1 MQLFSVC
8 SDLSLVLSSLYSLAA
23 KLFAHAMVELE
34 HAFVA
39 SQIELV
45 VVSCV
50 FAKAN
55 RSVFVD
61 DASDLDHLAH
71 C

>member
-1 MQLFSVC
+1 
-8 SDLSLVLSSLYSLAA
+8 
-23 KLFAHAMVELE
+23 MVELE